1 MNQSTIKIVVKNM
14 VCNRCIKVIKDELLK
29 NNIGLVQIELGK
41 IEFNS
46 EIFKTN
52 KEKLK
57 NILKKGGFELVE
69 DHEAIIINQTKSLII
84 KSIHYKKEKPAYQNF
99 SNFLSE
105 NIKVEYSY
113 LSKLFSEIERKTIE
127 HYIIEQKIERAKEL
141 LIYNELTL
149 SEISYDLNYSSPQ
162 HLSRQFKK
170 VTGLTSTQFKID
182 GIRKNLDTI

>member
-1 MNQSTIKIVVKNM
+1 MNQGTIKIAIKNM
-14 VCNRCIKVIKDELLK
+14 VCNRCVKVIKDELQK
-29 NNIGLVQIELGK
+29 NNIDFVQVELGK

-46 EIFKTN
+46 EVFKTH

-57 NILKKGGFELVE
+57 TILEKEGFELIE
-69 DHEAIIINQTKSLII
+69 DYEAIIINQTKSLII
-84 KSIHYKKEKPAYQNF
+84 KIIHYKKEKPAYQNF

-141 LIYNELTL
+141 LTYNELTL

-170 VTGLTSTQFKID
+170 VTGLTPTAFKKI
-182 GIRKNLDTI
+182 GERKKLDTI